1 MYEFFG
7 WHEEGAPRAC
17 CCGTFCSFLVY
28 CQHHRHQHQHQ
39 QRQQQQQQHLHIS
52 NGTSYGPDRS
62 SQHKY
67 LFTSR
72 KQKREKRTMTW
83 IINGSPSLDQQSQ
96 WQAITITTLIF
107 TTSMLL
113 VVSLRFWIRRRIL
126 HREDWLTFGTM
137 LFSLIYSASVIL
149 QTRYGLGLPV
159 VLQPVQDWRKYMMI
173 NYASRPF
180 YLLGL

>member
-1 MYEFFG
+1 MYEFFWVARRG
-7 WHEEGAPRAC
+7 STEGLRLWHLLLILG
-17 CCGTFCSFLVY
+17 Y
-28 CQHHRHQHQHQ
+28 CQHHRHQHQ
-39 QRQQQQQQHLHIS
+39 QRQQQQQQQHLHVS
-52 NGTSYGPDRS
+52 NGTSYGPDLTI
-62 SQHKY
+62 HNTKY
-67 LFTSR
+67 LFTS
-72 KQKREKRTMTW
+72 KKGNKKERTMTW

-113 VVSLRFWIRRRIL
+113 VVSLRFWIRKRIL

>member
-1 MYEFFG
+1 MARRGSTEG
-7 WHEEGAPRAC
+7 LRLWHFLLISGLLSAASASASAVTATTATASTRLERNELRA
-17 CCGTFCSFLVY
+17 
-28 CQHHRHQHQHQ
+28 R
-39 QRQQQQQQHLHIS
+39 
-52 NGTSYGPDRS
+52 PDH
-62 SQHKY
+62 SQHKIPIHKQE
-67 LFTSR
+67 R

-137 LFSLIYSASVIL
+137 LFSIIYSASVIL

-159 VLQPVQDWRKYMMI
+159 VLQPVQDWRKYMVI

>member
-1 MYEFFG
+1 MFEFFG

-17 CCGTFCSFLVY
+17 GCGTFCSFLGY
-28 CQHHRHQHQHQ
+28 CQHHRHQHQ
-39 QRQQQQQQHLHIS
+39 QRQQQQQQQHLHIS
-52 NGTSYGPDRS
+52 NGTSYGPDLTIHNTNTY
-62 SQHKY
+62 SQA
-67 LFTSR
+67 R
-72 KQKREKRTMTW
+72 KKKEKKRTMTW

-113 VVSLRFWIRRRIL
+113 VVSLRFWIRKRIL

-137 LFSLIYSASVIL
+137 LFSIIYSASVIL

>member
-1 MYEFFG
+1 MYEIFWVARRG
-7 WHEEGAPRAC
+7 STEGLRLWHFLLISGILSASSASASAATATATATASTHLERNGLRARPDH
-17 CCGTFCSFLVY
+17 S
-28 CQHHRHQHQHQ
+28 RHK
-39 QRQQQQQQHLHIS
+39 I
-52 NGTSYGPDRS
+52 PI
-62 SQHKY
+62 HKQE
-67 LFTSR
+67 R
-72 KQKREKRTMTW
+72 KGKKRTMTW

-137 LFSLIYSASVIL
+137 LFSIIYSASVIL

-159 VLQPVQDWRKYMMI
+159 VLQPVQDWRKYMVI

>member
-1 MYEFFG
+1 MARRGSTEG
-7 WHEEGAPRAC
+7 LRLWHFLLNSGILSASSASASAATATTATATASTHLERNELRARPDH
-17 CCGTFCSFLVY
+17 S
-28 CQHHRHQHQHQ
+28 RHK
-39 QRQQQQQQHLHIS
+39 I
-52 NGTSYGPDRS
+52 PI
-62 SQHKY
+62 HKQA
-67 LFTSR
+67 R
-72 KQKREKRTMTW
+72 KRVKKRTMTW

-137 LFSLIYSASVIL
+137 LFSIIYSASVIL

>member
-1 MYEFFG
+1 
-7 WHEEGAPRAC
+7 
-17 CCGTFCSFLVY
+17 
-28 CQHHRHQHQHQ
+28 
-39 QRQQQQQQHLHIS
+39 
-52 NGTSYGPDRS
+52 
-62 SQHKY
+62 
-67 LFTSR
+67 
-72 KQKREKRTMTW
+72 MTW

-159 VLQPVQDWRKYMMI
+159 VLQPVQDWRKYMVI

>member
-1 MYEFFG
+1 MALFAHSGILSAASASASAATATTATASTHLERN
-7 WHEEGAPRAC
+7 ELRA
-17 CCGTFCSFLVY
+17 
-28 CQHHRHQHQHQ
+28 R
-39 QRQQQQQQHLHIS
+39 
-52 NGTSYGPDRS
+52 PDH
-62 SQHKY
+62 SQHKIPIHKQE
-67 LFTSR
+67 R
-72 KQKREKRTMTW
+72 KKKKKRTMTW

-137 LFSLIYSASVIL
+137 LFSIIYSASVIL

-159 VLQPVQDWRKYMMI
+159 VLQPVQDWRKYMVI